1 MKVSYMRKMIM
12 AAAIAFLTVFSAS
25 AQDGEKPFYGLG
37 NRLGVGLGVGTEGY
51 GIDVA
56 TSFNKYFGVR
66 LGLNIMPATSF
77 GADVDVDASG
87 LNGTS
92 YTGSKKMNVSA
103 SMGRT
108 SVDLKFD
115 CYPFP
120 NQSSFFVTAGFS
132 FGGPK
137 LIKVTGH
144 SDEYA
149 ALVQQGKELGIE
161 IGDYNIPIDANGDVS
176 GGVKVSGFRPYL
188 GLGFGRLIPKGR
200 VGFRFEMGLQF
211 HGTPELYADGVDLK
225 EIMGREKDDDLSNIL
240 DKLTVYPVLK
250 LSLRGRIL

>member
-1 MKVSYMRKMIM
+1 MKKIIM
-12 AAAIAFLTVFSAS
+12 AAAMAFLTVFSAM
-25 AQDGEKPFYGLG
+25 AQDAEKPFYGLG
-37 NRLGVGLGVGTEGY
+37 NRLGVGLGIGTEGY

-56 TSFNKYFGVR
+56 TCFNKYFGVR
-66 LGLNIMPATSF
+66 LGLNIMPGTSF
-77 GADVDVDASG
+77 NTSVDVDVSG
-87 LNGTS
+87 QNGSS
-92 YTGSKKMNVSA
+92 YTSSSKMDVSA

-132 FGGPK
+132 FGGSK

-149 ALVQQGKELGIE
+149 ALVQQGKEIGIE
-161 IGDYNIPIDANGDVS
+161 IGDYNIPIDENGNV
-176 GGVKVSGFRPYL
+176 GGGIKVSGFRPYL

-200 VGFRFEMGLQF
+200 VGFRFEMGCQF

-225 EIMGREKDDDLSNIL
+225 EIMGRDKSDDLSNIL
-240 DKLTVYPVLK
+240 DKLKIYPVLK
-250 LSLRGRIL
+250 LCIRGRIL

>member
-1 MKVSYMRKMIM
+1 MKKIIM
-12 AAAIAFLTVFSAS
+12 TMAMAFLTVFSAM

-37 NRLGVGLGVGTEGY
+37 NRLGAGLGIGTEGY

-66 LGLNIMPATSF
+66 LGLNIMPGASFNTS
-77 GADVDVDASG
+77 VDVDASG
-87 LNGTS
+87 LSDGS
-92 YTGSKKMNVSA
+92 YTGSQKMDVST
-103 SMGRT
+103 SMSRT

-132 FGGPK
+132 FGGSK
-137 LIKVTGH
+137 LIKVNGH
-144 SDEYA
+144 SDEFA

-161 IGDYNIPIDANGDVS
+161 IGEYNIPIDENGNV
-176 GGVKVSGFRPYL
+176 GGGIKVSGFRPYL

-211 HGTPELYADGVDLK
+211 HGKPELYADGVDLK
-225 EIMGREKDDDLSNIL
+225 EIMSREKDDDLSKIL
-240 DKLTVYPVLK
+240 DNLTVYPVLK
-250 LSLRGRIL
+250 FSVRGRIL